1 MAVLQWIAVAL
12 CVVQGSYML
21 IDGIRALT
29 TGSYI
34 TPSSGDHAG
43 QLGPWARIV
52 ERAGIAPES
61 AAMKWTFVILGLAWL
76 TVAVGLG
83 LATTWSWIVALVV
96 AIASLWYLIPGTV
109 ISVIVLVL
117 LVVTPLRSIG

>member
-1 MAVLQWIAVAL
+1 MAVLTWITVVL
-12 CVVQGSYML
+12 CAVQGSYML
-21 IDGIRALT
+21 IDGSRALM

-43 QLGPWARIV
+43 QLGPWARLV
-52 ERAGIAPES
+52 RGLGMEPES
-61 AAMKWTFVILGLAWL
+61 VAMKLTFVVLGLAWL
-76 TVAVGLG
+76 AAAVGLAFEAG
-83 LATTWSWIVALVV
+83 WSWTVALVV

-117 LVVTPLRSIG
+117 LVATPLRSIG